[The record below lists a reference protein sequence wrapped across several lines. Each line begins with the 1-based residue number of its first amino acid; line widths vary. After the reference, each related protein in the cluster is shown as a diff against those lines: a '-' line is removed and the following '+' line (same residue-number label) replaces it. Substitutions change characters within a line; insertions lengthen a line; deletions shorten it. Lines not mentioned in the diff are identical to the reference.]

1 MAAPSTERKPK
12 QASRDALLQ
21 AALNTAIAEATP
33 AAANSSTTAAILTPS
48 ASNNMPD
55 KEGDLVRATITLR
68 EEDLVMLDRIEDYLR
83 THNRRTNLARAML
96 VQVAIRSVQ
105 IGPELLEI
113 AQAVKAQDARGRK
126 SASIHKV

>member
-1 MAAPSTERKPK
+1 MATPSTERKPK

-33 AAANSSTTAAILTPS
+33 AAANSSTTAAIPTPS
-48 ASNNMPD
+48 ASSNMPD

-68 EEDLVMLDRIEDYLR
+68 EEDLVMLGRIEDYLR

-126 SASIHKV
+126 IASIHKV

>member
-1 MAAPSTERKPK
+1 MATPSTERKPK

-33 AAANSSTTAAILTPS
+33 AATNSSTTAAIPRPS
-48 ASNNMPD
+48 ASSNMPD